1 MPKADRKA
9 TCPACGKRRDV
20 DGQKLL
26 RAVEAAWFQREAA
39 MYPPTSPFHP
49 PADGMRGLAL
59 QGADD
64 WFWACDR
71 CIHAKRALKANVAK
85 QNLGMG
91 TPYAAY
97 IDRPFRCE
105 DCGAPSVFTAAEQR
119 HWYETLG
126 FLIWVYPKQ
135 CAPCRAGRRRKKRAN
150 RALAAAL
157 TGLDGRDPSQLEAV
171 ARLYDEIGAASKA
184 TTFRARATNRRRR
197 TLSK

>member
-26 RAVEAAWFQREAA
+26 RATESAWFKREAA
-39 MYPPTSPFHP
+39 SYPPTSPFHP
-49 PADGMRGLAL
+49 LADGMRRLAL
-59 QGADD
+59 EGGSD

-71 CIHAKRALKANVAK
+71 CIHAKRALKADIAK
-85 QNLGMG
+85 QNLGLG
-91 TPYAAY
+91 TPFAAY

-105 DCGAPSVFTAAEQR
+105 DCETATVFSASEQR

-150 RALAAAL
+150 RALAKAL
-157 TGLDGRDPSQLEAV
+157 AGLDAKDPTQLEAV
-171 ARLYDEIGAASKA
+171 ARLYDEIGADAKA
-184 TTFRARATNRRRR
+184 TTFRARARNRSARSR
-197 TLSK
+197 